1 MIAVARKAFGETR
14 PAFIA
19 GSSLSM
25 TARFCAAHTGFP
37 VRGGRMCLHSP
48 FVRAKSAAEP
58 PQLFKFHA
66 LHGAAVRI
74 CFCKSDNSHLGYDP
88 K

>member
-1 MIAVARKAFGETR
+1 
-14 PAFIA
+14 
-19 GSSLSM
+19 
-25 TARFCAAHTGFP
+25 
-37 VRGGRMCLHSP
+37 MCLHSP
-48 FVRAKSAAEP
+48 FVQAKSAAEP